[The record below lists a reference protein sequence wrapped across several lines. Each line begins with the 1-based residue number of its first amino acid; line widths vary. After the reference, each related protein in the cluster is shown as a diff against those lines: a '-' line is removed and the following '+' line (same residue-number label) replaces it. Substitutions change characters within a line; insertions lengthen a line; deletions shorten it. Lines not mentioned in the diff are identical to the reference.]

1 MVDNKK
7 LAGIRGKY
15 SEYELNK
22 LNIDKDPYKQFSL
35 WMDEVLKMNIIEPNA
50 MVLSTSD
57 ENNFPSSRVVLLKE
71 VKEGTFVFYT
81 NYESKKGHDLSVNP
95 RASLLFFWRELGR
108 QIRITGSVTKTSEEE
123 SENYFSSRP
132 YESRVSAWASKQSS
146 IIPDRKFLEDKFEEI
161 KKEYNKEVPLP
172 PFWGGYKLS
181 PISFEFWQ
189 GRENRLHDRVVY
201 IQNKDK
207 WDIFRLSP

>member
-7 LAGIRGKY
+7 LADIRGKY

-22 LNIDKDPYKQFSL
+22 ANIDKDPYKQFSL
-35 WMDEVLKMNIIEPNA
+35 WMDEVLKINIVEPNA

-57 ENNFPSSRVVLLKE
+57 ENNFPSSRIVLLKE
-71 VKEGTFVFYT
+71 IMDGDFVFYT
-81 NYESKKGHDLSVNP
+81 NYESKKGHDLYVNP
-95 RASLLFFWRELGR
+95 KASLLFFWRELGR
-108 QIRITGSVTKTSEEE
+108 QIRIAGNITKTSKEE

-132 YESRVSAWASKQSS
+132 YESRISAWASKQSS
-146 IIPDRKFLEDKFEEI
+146 IIPDRKFLKDKFEEI
-161 KKEYNKEVPLP
+161 KKDYKKVVPLP

-181 PISFEFWQ
+181 PIRFEFWQ
-189 GRENRLHDRVVY
+189 GRENRLHDRIVY

>member
-1 MVDNKK
+1 MTHNKK
-7 LAGIRGKY
+7 LADIRGKY

-22 LNIDKDPYKQFSL
+22 LNIDRDPYKQFSV
-35 WMDEVLKMNIIEPNA
+35 WMDEVLKINIIEPNA

-71 VKEGTFVFYT
+71 VKDGAFVFYT
-81 NYESKKGHDLSVNP
+81 NYESKKGHDLTINP
-95 RASLLFFWRELGR
+95 KASLLFFWRELGR
-108 QIRITGSVTKTSEEE
+108 QIRLSGTVIRISKEE

-132 YESRVSAWASKQSS
+132 YESRISAWASRQSG
-146 IIPDRKFLEDKFEEI
+146 IIPDRKFLEDKFEEV

-181 PISFEFWQ
+181 PNRFEFWQ
-189 GRENRLHDRVVY
+189 GRENRLHDRIVY
-201 IQNKDK
+201 IKNKDK
-207 WDIFRLSP
+207 WDIVRLSP

>member
-1 MVDNKK
+1 MLDNKK
-7 LAGIRGKY
+7 LANIRGKY

-22 LNIDKDPYKQFSL
+22 ENIDKDPYKQFSL
-35 WMDEVLKMNIIEPNA
+35 WMDEVLKMNIVEPNA

-71 VKEGTFVFYT
+71 IMDGDFVFYT
-81 NYESKKGHDLSVNP
+81 NYESKKGHDLYVNP
-95 RASLLFFWRELGR
+95 KASLLFFWRELGR
-108 QIRITGSVTKTSEEE
+108 QIRIAGNITKTRKEE

-132 YESRVSAWASKQSS
+132 YDSRISAWASKQSS
-146 IIPDRKFLEDKFEEI
+146 IIPDRKFLKDKFEEI
-161 KKEYNKEVPLP
+161 KKDYKKVVPLP

-181 PISFEFWQ
+181 PIRFEFWQ
-189 GRENRLHDRVVY
+189 GRENRLHDRIVY

>member
-1 MVDNKK
+1 MTDNKK
-7 LAGIRGKY
+7 LADIRGKY

-35 WMDEVLKMNIIEPNA
+35 WMDEVLKINIIEPNA

-71 VKEGTFVFYT
+71 VKDGAFVFYT
-81 NYESKKGHDLSVNP
+81 NYESKKGHDLTINP
-95 RASLLFFWRELGR
+95 KASLLFFWRELGR
-108 QIRITGSVTKTSEEE
+108 QIRLSGTVIRTSKEE

-132 YESRVSAWASKQSS
+132 YESRISAWASKQSS
-146 IIPDRKFLEDKFEEI
+146 IIPDRKFLEDKFEEV

-181 PISFEFWQ
+181 PNRFEFWQ
-189 GRENRLHDRVVY
+189 GRENRLHDRIVY
-201 IQNKDK
+201 IKNKDI
-207 WDIFRLSP
+207 WDIVRLSP

>member
-1 MVDNKK
+1 MTDNKK
-7 LAGIRGKY
+7 LADIRGKY

-35 WMDEVLKMNIIEPNA
+35 WMDEVLKINIIEPNA

-71 VKEGTFVFYT
+71 VKDGAFVFYT
-81 NYESKKGHDLSVNP
+81 NYESKKGHDLTINP
-95 RASLLFFWRELGR
+95 KASLLFFWRELGR
-108 QIRITGSVTKTSEEE
+108 QIRLSGKVIRTSKEE

-132 YESRVSAWASKQSS
+132 YESRISAWASKQSS
-146 IIPDRKFLEDKFEEI
+146 IILDRKFLEDKFEEV

-181 PISFEFWQ
+181 PNRFEFWQ
-189 GRENRLHDRVVY
+189 GRENRLHDRIVY
-201 IQNKDK
+201 IKNKDI
-207 WDIFRLSP
+207 WDIVRLSP

>member
-1 MVDNKK
+1 M
-7 LAGIRGKY
+7 
-15 SEYELNK
+15 
-22 LNIDKDPYKQFSL
+22 DKDPYNQFSL
-35 WMDEVLKMNIIEPNA
+35 WMDEVLKMNIIEPHA

>member
-1 MVDNKK
+1 MADNKK
-7 LAGIRGKY
+7 LADIRGKY

-22 LNIDKDPYKQFSL
+22 LNINKDPYKQFSL

-71 VKEGTFVFYT
+71 VKNGEFVFYT
-81 NYESKKGHDLSVNP
+81 NYDSKKGHDLSVNP
-95 RASLLFFWRELGR
+95 KASLLFFWRELGR
-108 QIRITGSVTKTSEEE
+108 QIRISGTVTKTSKEE

-132 YESRVSAWASKQSS
+132 YESRLSAWASKQSS
-146 IIPDRKFLEDKFEEI
+146 IIPDRKFLEDKFKEI
-161 KKEYNKEVPLP
+161 KTKYNKEVPLP

-181 PISFEFWQ
+181 PIRFEFWQ
-189 GRENRLHDRVVY
+189 GRGNRLHDRIVY
-201 IQNKDK
+201 IQDKDK
-207 WDIFRLSP
+207 WNMFRLSP